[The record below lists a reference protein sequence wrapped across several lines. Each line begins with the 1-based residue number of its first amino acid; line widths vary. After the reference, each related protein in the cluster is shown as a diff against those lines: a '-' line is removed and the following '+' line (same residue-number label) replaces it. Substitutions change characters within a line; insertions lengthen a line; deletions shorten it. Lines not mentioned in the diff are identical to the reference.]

1 MPEVEDMRQMNFDFA
16 TVIGLASGFGLLLI
30 AVILGGAPMAFF
42 DLSSLLIVLGGTF
55 AVTMVCFSLGDVLR
69 AQTVMFKTIFNRLP
83 DVADSAYRMVELA
96 ELARRDGVLGLEARL
111 RQIDREPF
119 LHKALSLVIDGTASE
134 ELDRIMRHELM
145 AMRDRHAKSAD
156 VFRKAAEVAPAMGLI
171 GTLVGLVRM
180 LGSLDDPSTI
190 GPSVALL
197 TTFYGAILSNMVFGP
212 IASKLERN
220 SSEESLLQNFYL
232 IGAGSISRQEN
243 PRRLEVLLNTLPP
256 PTKRL
261 HLYD

>member
-1 MPEVEDMRQMNFDFA
+1 MRHTGFDFA
-16 TVIGLASGFGLLLI
+16 TVIGLVSGFGM
-30 AVILGGAPMAFF
+30 LGLAMVMGGSLQAFF
-42 DLSSLLIVLGGTF
+42 DLTALLIVLGGTF
-55 AVTMVCFSLGDVLR
+55 AVTMVCFSLDDIFR
-69 AQTVMFKTIFNRLP
+69 AQSVMFKTVFHRLP
-83 DVADSAYRMVELA
+83 NAADTAYRMVELA

-111 RQIDREPF
+111 RQFDQEPF
-119 LHKALSLVIDGTASE
+119 LHKALSLVIDGTPGE

-145 AMRDRHAKSAD
+145 ARRDRHAMSAS

-190 GPSVALL
+190 GPSMAVALL

-232 IGAGSISRQEN
+232 LGAGSIGRQEN
-243 PRRLEVLLNTLPP
+243 PRRLEVLLNTQLP

-261 HLYD
+261 HVYD